1 MNEEKVAQYLLE
13 SEAIYL
19 RPEDP
24 FTWSSG
30 IKSPIYCD
38 NRQLISEVEAR
49 NFLVNNF
56 VKIIHDHYPQVDFI
70 AGTSTAGIPWAA
82 WIAEKLQKP
91 MIYVRSSKKD
101 HGRENLIEG
110 KFKTGSS
117 VIVIEDLI
125 STGGSSMKVIEA
137 LQNEKALVLSLIA
150 IFSYEFKAAA
160 ASFSDKKIPVHTL
173 CDFSTLLKC
182 ATSLSKISST
192 QADQIFQWKNQY

>member
-1 MNEEKVAQYLLE
+1 MSQFQIANYLLE

-38 NRQLISEVEAR
+38 NRQLISHVEAR
-49 NFLVNNF
+49 NFLVNEF
-56 VKIIHDHYPQVDFI
+56 VNIILHHCNEIDFI

-82 WIAEKLQKP
+82 WIADKLQKP

-110 KFKTGSS
+110 KFEKGRS
-117 VIVIEDLI
+117 VVVIEDLI
-125 STGGSSMKVIEA
+125 STGGSSLKVIEA
-137 LQNEKALVLSLIA
+137 LENENAKIKSLIA
-150 IFSYEFKAAA
+150 IFSYEFHQATTV
-160 ASFSDKKIPVHTL
+160 FSHKKIPVHTL
-173 CDFSTLLKC
+173 CDFSSLLKT
-182 ATSLSKISST
+182 ATSLNKISSK
-192 QADQIFQWKNQY
+192 QAEQILEWKKQY

>member
-1 MNEEKVAQYLLE
+1 MTQHQVAQYLLE

-19 RPEDP
+19 RPDDP

-38 NRQLISEVEAR
+38 NRQLISQVEAR
-49 NFLVNNF
+49 NFL
-56 VKIIHDHYPQVDFI
+56 IDHFSKLIQENYPHVDYI

-82 WIAEKLQKP
+82 WIANKLEKP

-110 KFKTGSS
+110 KFRRGSS
-117 VIVIEDLI
+117 VVVIEDLI
-125 STGGSSMKVIEA
+125 SIGGSSLKVIEA
-137 LQNEKALVLSLIA
+137 LQSEQALVLSLIA
-150 IFSYEFKAAA
+150 IFSYEFRIAA
-160 ASFSDKKIPVHTL
+160 ASFSEKNIPVHTL

-182 ATSLSKISST
+182 ATSLSKISSV
-192 QADQIFQWKNQY
+192 QAEQIFQWKKQY

>member
-1 MNEEKVAQYLLE
+1 MNQAQIANYLLT

-38 NRQLISEVEAR
+38 NRQLISHVEAR
-49 NFLVNNF
+49 NFLVNEF
-56 VKIIHDHYPQVDFI
+56 VNIIRHSYNEIDFI

-82 WIAEKLQKP
+82 WIADKLQKP

-110 KFKTGSS
+110 KLERNST
-117 VIVIEDLI
+117 VVVIEDLI
-125 STGGSSMKVIEA
+125 STGGSSLKVIDA
-137 LQNEKALVLSLIA
+137 LENEKANVKSLIA
-150 IFSYEFKAAA
+150 IFSYEFHQAAA
-160 ASFSDKKIPVHTL
+160 AFAKKNIPFHTL
-173 CDFSTLLKC
+173 CDFSTLLKT
-182 ATSLSKISST
+182 ATSLNKISLE
-192 QADQIFQWKNQY
+192 QAQKILEWKKQY